1 MFNILHNYYNYF
13 YNFYYGNNEKQD
25 NNINDDFV
33 KIGFVTINDL
43 KSVNLT
49 PVKDIVPNPSRNA
62 PPFFEKVDLRNL
74 NKAQLNCILNVKL
87 KPITQMEKVKVYEVR
102 HPCLREL
109 LSKRNIVV

>member
-1 MFNILHNYYNYF
+1 MFNLLHNYYNYF
-13 YNFYYGNNEKQD
+13 YNFYFTKDEKQD
-25 NNINDDFV
+25 SNDDFV
-33 KIGFVTINDL
+33 KVGFVSINDL

-87 KPITQMEKVKVYEVR
+87 KPIPQLEKIKVYEVR

-109 LSKRNIVV
+109 LSKRTMII

>member
-1 MFNILHNYYNYF
+1 MFNLLHNYYNYF
-13 YNFYYGNNEKQD
+13 YNFYFTKDEKQD
-25 NNINDDFV
+25 SNDDFV
-33 KIGFVTINDL
+33 KVGFVSINDL

-87 KPITQMEKVKVYEVR
+87 KPIPQLEKIKVYEVR

-109 LSKRNIVV
+109 LSKRAMVI

>member
-1 MFNILHNYYNYF
+1 MFNLLHNYYNYF

-25 NNINDDFV
+25 DDFV
-33 KIGFVTINDL
+33 KVGFVSINDL

-87 KPITQMEKVKVYEVR
+87 KPIPILEKVTVYEVR

-109 LSKRNIVV
+109 LSKRNVVM

>member
-13 YNFYYGNNEKQD
+13 YNFYSVNEKKD
-25 NNINDDFV
+25 NINDDFV

-43 KSVNLT
+43 KSVNLN

-87 KPITQMEKVKVYEVR
+87 KPIPILEKVKVYEVR

-109 LSKRNIVV
+109 LSKRAMII

>member
-13 YNFYYGNNEKQD
+13 YNFYSVNEKQ
-25 NNINDDFV
+25 NNNDDFV

-49 PVKDIVPNPSRNA
+49 AVKDIIPNPSRNA

-87 KPITQMEKVKVYEVR
+87 KPIPPLEKVKVYEVR

-109 LSKRNIVV
+109 LSKRNIVI

>member
-1 MFNILHNYYNYF
+1 MFNLLHNYYNYF
-13 YNFYYGNNEKQD
+13 YNFYLPGNVEQNNNE
-25 NNINDDFV
+25 DFV
-33 KIGFVTINDL
+33 KVGFVTINDL

-49 PVKDIVPNPSRNA
+49 PVKDIFPNPSRNA

-87 KPITQMEKVKVYEVR
+87 KPIPQLEKVKVYEVR

-109 LSKRNIVV
+109 LSKRNIVM

>member
-13 YNFYYGNNEKQD
+13 YNFYYVNEKKD
-25 NNINDDFV
+25 NDDFV

-43 KSVNLT
+43 KSVNLN
-49 PVKDIVPNPSRNA
+49 PVKDIIPNPSRNA

-87 KPITQMEKVKVYEVR
+87 KPIPPIEKKVYEVR
-102 HPCLREL
+102 HPCLREI
-109 LSKRNIVV
+109 LSKRAMVI

>member
-1 MFNILHNYYNYF
+1 MFNLLHNYYNYF
-13 YNFYYGNNEKQD
+13 YNFYSTKDEKQD
-25 NNINDDFV
+25 NNDEFV
-33 KIGFVTINDL
+33 KVGFVSINDL

-74 NKAQLNCILNVKL
+74 NKAQLNSILNVKL
-87 KPITQMEKVKVYEVR
+87 KPIPQLEKVKVYEVR

-109 LSKRNIVV
+109 LSKRAMVI

>member
-1 MFNILHNYYNYF
+1 MFNLLQNYYNYF
-13 YNFYYGNNEKQD
+13 YNFYFGNDIAQKY
-25 NNINDDFV
+25 NDDFIKV
-33 KIGFVTINDL
+33 GYVSINDL
-43 KSVNLT
+43 KKVNLS

-87 KPITQMEKVKVYEVR
+87 KPIQQMEKVKVYEVR

-109 LSKRNIVV
+109 LSKRAMII

>member
-1 MFNILHNYYNYF
+1 MFNLLHNYYNYF
-13 YNFYYGNNEKQD
+13 YNFYFRNVETKND
-25 NNINDDFV
+25 DDFV
-33 KIGFVTINDL
+33 KVGFVTINDL
-43 KSVNLT
+43 KSVNLN

-87 KPITQMEKVKVYEVR
+87 KPIPQLEKIKVYEVR

-109 LSKRNIVV
+109 LSKRAMII

>member
-1 MFNILHNYYNYF
+1 MFNLLHNYYNYF

-25 NNINDDFV
+25 DDFV
-33 KIGFVTINDL
+33 KVGFVSINDL

-74 NKAQLNCILNVKL
+74 NKAQLNSILNVKL
-87 KPITQMEKVKVYEVR
+87 KPIPQLEKVKVYEVR

-109 LSKRNIVV
+109 LSKRAMII

>member
-1 MFNILHNYYNYF
+1 MINTLHNYYNYF
-13 YNFYYGNNEKQD
+13 YNFYFGNNVK
-25 NNINDDFV
+25 NNIVNDDFV
-33 KIGFVTINDL
+33 KVGFVSINDL
-43 KSVNLT
+43 KSVNLN

-87 KPITQMEKVKVYEVR
+87 KPIPQLEKVKVYEVR

-109 LSKRNIVV
+109 LSKRVMVI

>member
-1 MFNILHNYYNYF
+1 MFNTLHNYYNYF
-13 YNFYYGNNEKQD
+13 YNFYFGNVKE

-43 KSVNLT
+43 KSVNLN
-49 PVKDIVPNPSRNA
+49 PVKDIIPNPSRNA

-87 KPITQMEKVKVYEVR
+87 KPIPQLEKVKVYEIR
-102 HPCLREL
+102 HPCLKEL
-109 LSKRNIVV
+109 LSKRNVVM